1 MMLLF
6 SLALATIPLWAEG
19 VGIDLGLEIDTGDLL
34 QEEGDFELYVLP
46 SVDLTLGETGFA
58 VGASWQI
65 PILPD
70 VYKGI
75 LDVYG
80 EYCFSVSVLDFTV
93 GADLTHDLE
102 AEEDNLGSYA
112 YGIVDYILPFGLGL
126 EAELDFTYIP
136 EIALDA
142 FAGAMYETELGP
154 GSLGLKAELDFTY
167 IPEIAL
173 DAIAGAM
180 YEMELGPGSLR
191 LEAYLNLALYE
202 EAGLGDTE
210 FVVSYTL
217 PAGPVEL
224 SLEAD
229 PVLTTGEDDVELQ
242 LFVLASV
249 IFSL

>member
-6 SLALATIPLWAEG
+6 SLALATVPLWAES
-19 VGIDLGLEIDTGDLL
+19 VGIDLGLEVDTGDLL

-80 EYCFSVSVLDFTV
+80 EYGFSVSVLDFTV
-93 GADLTHDLE
+93 GVDLIHDLE
-102 AEEDNLGSYA
+102 AEEDNLDSYA

-136 EIALDA
+136 EIAV
-142 FAGAMYETELGP
+142 
-154 GSLGLKAELDFTY
+154 
-167 IPEIAL
+167 

-180 YEMELGPGSLR
+180 YEMELCPGSLR

>member
-6 SLALATIPLWAEG
+6 SLALATVPLWAEG
-19 VGIDLGLEIDTGDLL
+19 VGIDLGLEVDTGDLL

-136 EIALDA
+136 EIAVDA
-142 FAGAMYETELGP
+142 F
-154 GSLGLKAELDFTY
+154 
-167 IPEIAL
+167 
-173 DAIAGAM
+173 AGAM

-229 PVLTTGEDDVELQ
+229 PVLTTGEDDVELL

-249 IFSL
+249 TFSL

>member
-1 MMLLF
+1 MMLF
-6 SLALATIPLWAEG
+6 SLALATVPLWAESS
-19 VGIDLGLEIDTGDLL
+19 GIYLGLEVGTGDLL

-46 SVDLTLGETGFA
+46 SVDVTLGETGFA

-75 LDVYG
+75 IDVYG
-80 EYCFSVSVLDFTV
+80 EYGFSVSVLDFTV
-93 GADLTHDLE
+93 GVDLIHDLE
-102 AEEDNLGSYA
+102 AEEDNLDSYA

-136 EIALDA
+136 EIAV
-142 FAGAMYETELGP
+142 
-154 GSLGLKAELDFTY
+154 
-167 IPEIAL
+167 

-180 YEMELGPGSLR
+180 YEMELGPGSLG

-217 PAGPVEL
+217 PAGPFEL

-229 PVLTTGEDDVELQ
+229 PVLTTGEDDVELL

-249 IFSL
+249 TFSL

>member
-6 SLALATIPLWAEG
+6 SLALATVPLWAEG
-19 VGIDLGLEIDTGDLL
+19 VGIDLGLEVDTGDLL

-136 EIALDA
+136 EIAV
-142 FAGAMYETELGP
+142 
-154 GSLGLKAELDFTY
+154 
-167 IPEIAL
+167 

-180 YEMELGPGSLR
+180 YEMELCPGSLR

-229 PVLTTGEDDVELQ
+229 PVLTTGEDDVGLQ

>member
-6 SLALATIPLWAEG
+6 SLALATVPLWAEG
-19 VGIDLGLEIDTGDLL
+19 VGIDLGLEVDTGDLL

-136 EIALDA
+136 EIAV
-142 FAGAMYETELGP
+142 
-154 GSLGLKAELDFTY
+154 
-167 IPEIAL
+167 

-180 YEMELGPGSLR
+180 YEMELCPGSLR

>member
-1 MMLLF
+1 MLYIMMLF
-6 SLALATIPLWAEG
+6 SLALATVPLWAEG
-19 VGIDLGLEIDTGDLL
+19 VGIDLGLEVDTGDLL

-142 FAGAMYETELGP
+142 FAGAMYE
-154 GSLGLKAELDFTY
+154 
-167 IPEIAL
+167 
-173 DAIAGAM
+173 
-180 YEMELGPGSLR
+180 MELGPGSLR

-210 FVVSYTL
+210 FVISYTL